1 MNGLIFDVVYCSSVV
16 CIDACLSV
24 GRPSVHQCIQCE
36 SKKILS
42 MVFWHF
48 FPNGRE
54 FLINFYIHITVPF
67 YTRLQIFIQL
77 FPSLTKLCHTKRDH
91 LSNFCIS
98 LEI

>member
-36 SKKILS
+36 SKKNPLYG
-42 MVFWHF
+42 FLTF
-48 FPNGRE
+48 FPNGWE
-54 FLINFYIHITVPF
+54 FLINFTYVLHVPF

-77 FPSLTKLCHTKRDH
+77 FPRRSYAI
-91 LSNFCIS
+91 LSATTYRIFAFH
-98 LEI
+98 